1 MHVNEHREI
10 NGQKVRATST
20 DIIGPGSGHGTDGTG
35 PDFRFNRRNMTSSTD
50 ADLSQVRKIAH
61 PTLSRRV
68 YEDLR
73 ELLLAGQVRPG
84 QKFTLKGLADALGTS
99 QMPIREAIRHLAAE
113 GGLEIL
119 PNSGIRVPLMSKDGF
134 QELLKIR
141 LALEGLAVEHAAL
154 RITAAELK
162 TVTDIHH
169 ALSDAMSQAAPN
181 VSQVIQLNKQLH
193 FAIYRASGMPTLVAL
208 IESIWLRVGPV
219 INLDMGAGSSRLSEA
234 PALRHHAELLQGL
247 QNRSIEQSRA
257 GLAGDL
263 LSAAEVILAGDGL
276 PDN

>member
-1 MHVNEHREI
+1 MTR
-10 NGQKVRATST
+10 ST
-20 DIIGPGSGHGTDGTG
+20 T
-35 PDFRFNRRNMTSSTD
+35 

-99 QMPIREAIRHLAAE
+99 QMPVREAIRQLAAE

-119 PNSGIRVPLMSKDGF
+119 PNSGIRVPLMSKDQF
-134 QELLKIR
+134 RELLKIR
-141 LALEGLAVEHAAL
+141 LTLEGMAVEHAAL
-154 RITAAELK
+154 RITGAELE
-162 TVTDIHH
+162 VVAELHEL
-169 ALSDAMSQAAPN
+169 LSVEMHSEAPD
-181 VSQVIQLNKQLH
+181 VSQIIQLNKQLH
-193 FAIYRASGMPTLVAL
+193 FAIYRASGMPILVGL
-208 IESIWLRVGPV
+208 IEGIWLRVGPV
-219 INLDMGAGSSRLSEA
+219 LNLDMGLRASRFSQA
-234 PALRHHAELLQGL
+234 PALHHHSELLKGL

-263 LSAAEVILAGDGL
+263 LSAAQVILAGDGL
-276 PDN
+276 PDD

>member
-1 MHVNEHREI
+1 MYVNEHCKI
-10 NGQKVRATST
+10 NGQKMGATPT
-20 DIIGPGSGHGTDGTG
+20 DIIGPDLARERTAASLTSDLT
-35 PDFRFNRRNMTSSTD
+35 RRNMTSSTD

-134 QELLKIR
+134 RELLKIR

-162 TVTDIHH
+162 TVAAIHQ

-219 INLDMGAGSSRLSEA
+219 INLDMGSGSRRLSEA
-234 PALRHHAELLQGL
+234 PALGHHAELLEGL
-247 QNRSIEQSRA
+247 RNRSIEQSRA

-276 PDN
+276 PDK

>member
-1 MHVNEHREI
+1 MTR
-10 NGQKVRATST
+10 ST
-20 DIIGPGSGHGTDGTG
+20 P
-35 PDFRFNRRNMTSSTD
+35 

-99 QMPIREAIRHLAAE
+99 QMPVREAIRQLAAE

-119 PNSGIRVPLMSKDGF
+119 PNSGIRVPLMSKASF
-134 QELLKIR
+134 RELLQIR
-141 LALEGLAVEHAAL
+141 LTLEGLAVEHAAS
-154 RITAAELK
+154 RITDAELK
-162 TVTDIHH
+162 TVAELHH
-169 ALSDAMSQAAPN
+169 LLSVEMRQDAPN

-193 FAIYRASGMPTLVAL
+193 FAIYRASGMPILVAL

-234 PALRHHAELLQGL
+234 PALQHHADLLEGL
-247 QNRSIEQSRA
+247 QNRSIEQSRS

-263 LSAAEVILAGDGL
+263 LSAAQVILAGDGL

>member
-1 MHVNEHREI
+1 
-10 NGQKVRATST
+10 
-20 DIIGPGSGHGTDGTG
+20 
-35 PDFRFNRRNMTSSTD
+35 
-50 ADLSQVRKIAH
+50 
-61 PTLSRRV
+61 
-68 YEDLR
+68 LR

-162 TVTDIHH
+162 TVADIHH

-234 PALRHHAELLQGL
+234 PALRHHAKLLEGL
-247 QNRSIEQSRA
+247 QNRSVEQSRA